1 MKTKRRK
8 VTVMILIVLGLLLI
22 LVILDSSRLKIV
34 SYRIENE
41 KIGEPLRIA
50 LITDLHSCRYG
61 TNQEALVQAVEK
73 QQPDIILL
81 GGDIFDDEVP
91 HQNSRIFLSRIAQK
105 YPCFYVSGN
114 HEFWSGEIET
124 LKDWIRD
131 QGITVLEGDCQIFE
145 ANGSAVNLC
154 GIDDPTYIGMEEIK
168 VQAEHAYLS
177 ADPTKLTLLLTHRPE
192 LADLYREIG
201 FDLVLAG
208 HAHGGQWR
216 IPGILNG
223 LLAPD
228 QGLFPKYAGGAYQL
242 GSTTMIVSRG
252 LARESTLV
260 PRIFNRPELV
270 VIDLLPEA
278 AEKTNR

>member
-1 MKTKRRK
+1 
-8 VTVMILIVLGLLLI
+8 MILITLVLLLI

-34 SYRIENE
+34 SYRLENE
-41 KIGEPLRIA
+41 KIEKPLRIA

-61 TNQEALVQAVEK
+61 TNQEKLVQAVEG

-91 HQNSRIFLSRIAQK
+91 HQNSRIFLIRMAQK

-131 QGITVLEGDCQIFE
+131 QGITVLEGDCQTFE

-154 GIDDPTYIGMEEIK
+154 GIDDPTYIGKEETK
-168 VQAEHAYLS
+168 TQAEHAYLS
-177 ADPTKLTLLLTHRPE
+177 ADPTKFTLLLTHRPE
-192 LADLYREIG
+192 LTDLYRENG

-208 HAHGGQWR
+208 HTHGGQWR

-223 LLAPD
+223 LFAPD
-228 QGLFPKYAGGAYQL
+228 QGLFPKYAGGAYKL
-242 GSTTMIVSRG
+242 GNTMMIVSRG

-278 AEKTNR
+278 AEKPNR